1 MAGDQ
6 CATAKSKF
14 LFFKPELAVAV
25 LQCYNINIPR

>member
-6 CATAKSKF
+6 CAAISKF
-14 LFFKPELAVAV
+14 LVFKPELAVAV